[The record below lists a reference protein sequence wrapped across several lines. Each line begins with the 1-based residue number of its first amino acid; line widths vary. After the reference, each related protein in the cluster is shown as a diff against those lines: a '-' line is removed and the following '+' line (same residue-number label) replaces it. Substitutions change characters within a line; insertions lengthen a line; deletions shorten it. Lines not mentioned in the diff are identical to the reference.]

1 METDMKRLL
10 TTLALVL
17 VLAPAAMAQSYSNYD
32 PAHAN
37 TADPGSAPLMRDR
50 APAAFVRDNAALANT
65 ADPGS
70 APLMVDPPAS
80 YRGIKTDPAAI
91 ADTADPESVHV
102 WRNSR

>member
-1 METDMKRLL
+1 MKRLL

-17 VLAPAAMAQSYSNYD
+17 VLAPAAMAQSYNVYD

-37 TADPGSAPLMRDR
+37 TADPGSAPLLRDR
-50 APAAFVRDNAALANT
+50 APRVFVRDNAALANT

-70 APLMVDPPAS
+70 APQMIDAPAT

-91 ADTADPESVHV
+91 ADTTDPESVHV
-102 WRNSR
+102 FRNSR

>member
-1 METDMKRLL
+1 MKRLL

-17 VLAPAAMAQSYSNYD
+17 VLAPAAMAQSYSTYD

-37 TADPGSAPLMRDR
+37 TADPGSAPLMRD
-50 APAAFVRDNAALANT
+50 PVVHGFTRDNAALANT

-70 APLMVDPPAS
+70 APLM
-80 YRGIKTDPAAI
+80 RDPAVRGFTRDNAAT

-102 WRNSR
+102 WRR

>member
-1 METDMKRLL
+1 MKRLL

-17 VLAPAAMAQSYSNYD
+17 VLAPAAMAQSYSVYD

-37 TADPGSAPLMRDR
+37 TADPGSAPLMRD
-50 APAAFVRDNAALANT
+50 PAVRGFTRDNAALANT

-70 APLMVDPPAS
+70 APLM
-80 YRGIKTDPAAI
+80 RDPAVRGFTRDNAAT

>member
-1 METDMKRLL
+1 MKRLL

-17 VLAPAAMAQSYSNYD
+17 VLAPAAMAQSYSAYD

-37 TADPGSAPLMRDR
+37 TADPGSAPLMVDR
-50 APAAFVRDNAALANT
+50 APSGFTRDNAALANT

-70 APLMVDPPAS
+70 APLMVDRPV
-80 YRGIKTDPAAI
+80 RGFTRDNAAT

-102 WRNSR
+102 FRNSR